1 MMVFVPRLWRESGF
15 TEPRM
20 SRRNLLIALQ
30 SGRSNWLLWSGAAH
44 SHGFKWS
51 LIPEFGK
58 AQGKHFRA
66 FSASIKQHKVNF
78 HTKRQNSVQ
87 WSVATA
93 STTVVLFLK
102 DVLNKIQQHF
112 GHNHWLY
119 HFLVLQEGQKG
130 SQTEAESRIP
140 LRGLKSMAI
149 NIKWTA
155 ENRQIWCWPKGCP
168 CQVWEFIEAYFT
180 LGEVPCQ
187 GQVPAQQ
194 GPALCPW
201 SQLCDPILPWRC
213 LGLNIGL
220 RRALAVFG
228 FLGPSPHSLELE
240 FVYIVLP
247 NCFSFL
253 AVIS

>member
-1 MMVFVPRLWRESGF
+1 MISH
-15 TEPRM
+15 
-20 SRRNLLIALQ
+20 SRVWKSTGQTLQ
-30 SGRSNWLLWSGAAH
+30 SFLC
-44 SHGFKWS
+44 
-51 LIPEFGK
+51 
-58 AQGKHFRA
+58 
-66 FSASIKQHKVNF
+66 QHKVNF

-112 GHNHWLY
+112 GHNHRLY
-119 HFLVLQEGQKG
+119 HFLVLQKRQKG

-140 LRGLKSMAI
+140 LRGPKSVAI
-149 NIKWTA
+149 NTKQTA
-155 ENRQIWCWPKGCP
+155 ENGQIWCWPKGCL
-168 CQVWEFIEAYFT
+168 CQVWEFIEVYFT
-180 LGEVPCQ
+180 LGEVPWQ

-201 SQLCDPILPWRC
+201 SQLCDLILPWQC
-213 LGLNIGL
+213 LGLNISCL

-240 FVYIVLP
+240 FVYVVLL